1 MKLHWDA
8 KVHIH
13 VKPDQKTTWMNTV
26 PALLIVQF
34 TAKQMNST
42 AQPGK
47 MKMDVNFPMNVL
59 KRNEDSMENCAHSIA
74 QKNVTKVNYSVLE
87 VLMKLVAKLQ
97 VNVETKKS
105 TNGDQEQKP
114 NQKLNALDTVHPNV
128 LLMKSFAHHSSILV
142 TVAQQ
147 KKYAERLS
155 RIRMVS
161 SAQER
166 KLKD

>member
-87 VLMKLVAKLQ
+87 VLMKLDAKLPA
-97 VNVETKKS
+97 NVETKKN

-114 NQKLNALDTVHPNV
+114 NQRPNAPDIVQLSV
-128 LLMKSFAHHSSILV
+128 LPMKFCAHHN
-142 TVAQQ
+142 
-147 KKYAERLS
+147 
-155 RIRMVS
+155 
-161 SAQER
+161 
-166 KLKD
+166 